1 MTTSAFDEHASA
13 YDAWFLENRTVLA
26 NEVALIARMLAG
38 AGRVL
43 SVGCGSGLFELLL
56 RRDHGI
62 AVDFGIEP
70 SEAMAEIARK
80 RGMQVRIG
88 TAEESEYGSEEYDT
102 VLFNGS
108 PSYIGDLEA
117 AFRKA
122 HRALR
127 PGGAVVVADVP
138 KESSYAMLYML
149 GAQLGGW
156 SHERVEGIQPAR
168 VYPVEFARGARW
180 RTTREKA
187 ALLLKIGFERLTYAQ
202 TLTHHPLY
210 SNDELEEPVEG
221 YTRGDY
227 VAIRAEKARG

>member
-1 MTTSAFDEHASA
+1 MTTDAFDEHAA
-13 YDAWFLENRTVLA
+13 EYDAWFLQNRIVLA
-26 NEVALIARMLAG
+26 NEVALIARMLKP

-43 SVGCGSGLFELLL
+43 SVGCGSGLFEMIL
-56 RRDHGI
+56 RRDHAI

-70 SEAMAEIARK
+70 SEAMAAIARK
-80 RGMQVRIG
+80 RGLQVRIG
-88 TAEESEYGSEEYDT
+88 TAETADYGDGEYDT
-102 VLFNGS
+102 LLFNGT

-117 AFRKA
+117 AFRRA

-127 PGGAVVVADVP
+127 RGGAVVVADVP

-156 SHERVEGIQPAR
+156 AHPMLEGIKPGN
-168 VYPVEFARGARW
+168 VYPMEFARSARW
-180 RTTREKA
+180 RTTREKI
-187 ALLLKIGFERLTYAQ
+187 ALLESTGFARLTFAQ

-210 SNDELEEPVEG
+210 SNEALEEPVEG

-227 VAIRAEKARG
+227 VAIRAEKP

>member
-1 MTTSAFDEHASA
+1 MTTSAFDEHASE
-13 YDAWFLENRTVLA
+13 YDAWFLDNQTVLA
-26 NEVALIARMLAG
+26 NEVALIARMLKG

-43 SVGCGSGLFELLL
+43 SVGCGSGLFEMLL

-70 SEAMAEIARK
+70 SEPMAAIARK
-80 RGMQVRIG
+80 RGMQVGIG
-88 TAEESEYGSEEYDT
+88 TAEAADYGDEAYDT
-102 VLFNGS
+102 VLFNGT
-108 PSYIGDLEA
+108 PSYIADLEA

-127 PGGAVVVADVP
+127 RGGAVVVADVP

-156 SHERVEGIQPAR
+156 SHPLLEGIKPSN
-168 VYPVEFARGARW
+168 VYPMEFAKSARW

-187 ALLLKIGFERLTYAQ
+187 ALLEATGFERLTYAQ

-210 SNDELEEPVEG
+210 SNEVAEEPVEG
-221 YTRGDY
+221 YERGDY
-227 VAIRAEKARG
+227 VAIRAEKR

>member
-1 MTTSAFDEHASA
+1 MTESAFDEHASE
-13 YDAWFLENRTVLA
+13 YDAWFLDNRTVLG
-26 NEVALIARMLAG
+26 NEVALIARMLQAP
-38 AGRVL
+38 GRAL

-56 RRDHGI
+56 RRDYGL

-88 TAEESEYGSEEYDT
+88 TAEGTDYGDEEYET
-102 VLFNGS
+102 VLFNGTA
-108 PSYIGDLEA
+108 SYIDDLEA
-117 AFRKA
+117 AFRRA

-149 GAQLGGW
+149 GAQLGDW
-156 SHERVEGIQPAR
+156 SNGLLDGIKPGR
-168 VYPVEFARGARW
+168 VYPLEFARTARW
-180 RTTREKA
+180 RTTGEKA
-187 ALLLKIGFERLTYAQ
+187 ALLVATGFERLSYAQ

-210 SNDELEEPVEG
+210 SNEVAEEPVEG
-221 YTRGDY
+221 YSRGDY
-227 VAIRAEKARG
+227 VAIRAQRP